1 MASNFLHNEALITRV
16 IVTESSYLV
25 RTKRPQYGTI
35 QAERRGH
42 GTLLQRV
49 IGEPSYK
56 FRALFFKQS
65 DSDIS
70 FTLLNEETKRHM
82 PADSTNRRNAK
93 TQVNYY

>member
-56 FRALFFKQS
+56 FSSGLSFLNIQTLIFRLQS
-65 DSDIS
+65 LIKKLKHICQP
-70 FTLLNEETKRHM
+70 TAQTGEM
-82 PADSTNRRNAK
+82 RRRK
-93 TQVNYY
+93 